1 VTSRVVEEAPMTRKG
16 RVRRPGVN
24 SLNGI
29 RAEPASVRPFVRRT
43 RPGIALAKTDGGAN
57 GGSLIGENPSALPIA
72 SSRSSQAS
80 GLFRAR

>member
-24 SLNGI
+24 SLNG